1 MTFKVLTNIVVDG
14 TPYRAGEIVNE
25 DRIPAGSRRSLL
37 RLKHFE
43 TVDETPPATPRAP
56 AGKTTTKAE
65 TKRGRSRP
73 KKTPKE

>member
-14 TPYRAGEIVNE
+14 TPYRAGEIVDE

-43 TVDETPPATPRAP
+43 TVDESPRAP